1 MIDETILS
9 NIVGIDQISRE
20 EPVLEKYAGD
30 MSFVRAIKPSC
41 VVKPGNSDEI
51 LNIVNQAIETET
63 PLVPV
68 SSGEPHFLG
77 DTVPGVG
84 GAIIVDLSRMK
95 KIVHIDRKNR
105 VAMFEPGVTFAEL
118 SAAVA
123 EEGLRLNM
131 PLLPRRSKS
140 VVGSLLERQP
150 VLMPKYHW
158 DIADPLACTEVIFGT
173 GEIFRTGAAAG
184 SGSIEEQWAAG
195 GTQKEAAGPSAASW
209 YRLIQGSQGTM
220 GIVTWVSARCELL
233 PTVEEAFFVTGSQL
247 DKIMDTMHWLIR
259 LRLVNECLVLNN
271 TNLAQIISTEGIDHD
286 HQLKNDLPPWVLF
299 FTIAAY
305 EYLPEERMSGQKK
318 NLGELTQRLGV
329 ETVQALRGVTAD
341 QFLKAVKRP
350 STGPYWKLCHGGGC
364 QDIFFLTIFQRLPG
378 QIRAMNDAAQ
388 KAGQSIEDLGVYL
401 QPIVQGVN
409 CHCEFNLY
417 YDIHNPRERDR
428 IRHLTLDAT
437 RRLMK
442 EGAFFSRPYGESAE
456 MIMNR
461 DAASVMT
468 LRKIKNIV
476 DPKNIMNPGKL
487 CF

>member
-1 MIDETILS
+1 MIDEAILS
-9 NIVGIDQISRE
+9 KIVGVDHVSRE
-20 EPVLEKYAGD
+20 EPITEKYAGD
-30 MSFVRAIKPSC
+30 ISFVQPIRPDC
-41 VVKPGNSDEI
+41 VVRPGSAEEI
-51 LNIVNQAIETET
+51 FNIVNQARETET

-84 GAIIVDLSRMK
+84 GAMIVDLSCMK
-95 KIVHIDRKNR
+95 KIVRIDRKNR
-105 VAMFEPGVTFAEL
+105 MAMFEPGVTFDEL

-123 EEGLRLNM
+123 DKGLRLNM
-131 PLLPRRSKS
+131 PLLPKPTKS

-195 GTQKEAAGPSAASW
+195 GAQKEAAGPSAASW

-233 PTVEEAFFVTGSQL
+233 PTLEEGFFVSDSQPG
-247 DKIMDTMHWLIR
+247 KIMETMHWLIR

-271 TNLAQIISTEGIDHD
+271 TNLARIISTDGADNHRR
-286 HQLKNDLPPWVLF
+286 LKNDLPPWILF

-305 EYLPEERMSGQKK
+305 EYLPEERMNGQKK
-318 NLGELTQRLGV
+318 NLSELTQRLGV
-329 ETVQALRGVTAD
+329 ETLRALPGITAD
-341 QFLKAVKRP
+341 QFLKALKCA
-350 STGPYWKLCHGGGC
+350 SSEPYWKLRYGGGC
-364 QDIFFLTIFQRLPG
+364 QDIFFLTIIEKLPG
-378 QIRAMNDAAQ
+378 LIRAMNDAAH
-388 KAGQSIEDLGVYL
+388 KAGHVVEDVGVYL

-409 CHCEFNLY
+409 CHTEFNLY
-417 YDIHNPRERDR
+417 YDINSPQERDR
-428 IRHLTLDAT
+428 IRVLTLEAT
-437 RRLMK
+437 RRLMD
-442 EGAFFSRPYGESAE
+442 EGAFFSRPYGEGAE

-461 DAASVMT
+461 DAATVMT
-468 LRKIKNIV
+468 LKKIKYMV